1 MAMDQGR
8 RDPLPLRVIA
18 VASGKGG
25 VGKTSVTAN
34 VAVALAGR
42 GLRTCVLD
50 ADLGL
55 ANLDVL
61 LGLTPRRSL
70 LHVLRGEAR
79 LPEVLVRGP
88 GGILVAPAASGFAEL
103 TALTPEQRLALVG
116 EVDGLDGQ
124 LDVLLIDVGAGVSE
138 TVLWFTAAAA
148 ETLVVLTPEPTSL
161 TDAYALVKLLA
172 RRHGR
177 QDFLVLVNMAA
188 TAREA
193 QRTFRAL
200 AGVTERFLQV
210 RLDYQGFVPWD
221 DAMVRAVRLQ
231 QPVVLSAPGAPASQ
245 AFERLAE
252 TLVARPASLPSG
264 GMQFFFQR
272 LLDDAQAVGRV

>member
-1 MAMDQGR
+1 MAEAGR
-8 RDPLPLRVIA
+8 RHGGPLRVIA

-25 VGKTSVTAN
+25 VGKTSVAAN
-34 VAVALAGR
+34 LAVVLAAR

-79 LPEVLVRGP
+79 LAEVLVPGP

-116 EVDGLDGQ
+116 EVDGLEER
-124 LDVLLIDVGAGVSE
+124 LDVLVVDVGAGVSE

-148 ETLVVLTPEPTSL
+148 ETLVVLTPEPTAL

-177 QDFLVLVNMAA
+177 TEFLVLVNMAA
-188 TAREA
+188 GAREA
-193 QRTFRAL
+193 DGTFRAL
-200 AGVTERFLQV
+200 ASVTERFLKV
-210 RLDYQGFVPWD
+210 HLDYQGFVPWD
-221 DAMVRAVRLQ
+221 DAVVRAVRVQ
-231 QPVVLSAPGAPASQ
+231 QPVVLSAPGTPASR

-252 TLVARPASLPSG
+252 GLLARPAALPSG

-272 LLDDAQAVGRV
+272 LLDDAQAAGRV